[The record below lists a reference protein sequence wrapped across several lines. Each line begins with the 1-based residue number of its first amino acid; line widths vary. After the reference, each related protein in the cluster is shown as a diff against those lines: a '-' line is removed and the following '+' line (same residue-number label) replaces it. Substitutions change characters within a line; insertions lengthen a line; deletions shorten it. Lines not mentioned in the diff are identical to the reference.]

1 MSHKKSRNAKPKTKR
16 FRWVHFWK
24 VTAVY
29 FVLFLAIFGMIDYY
43 ALMAFNFL
51 WFVAL
56 AAVLAPALGYW
67 HAKKGRHDHVDEVAE
82 ELL

>member
-1 MSHKKSRNAKPKTKR
+1 MGRGRHPRKKP
-16 FRWVHFWK
+16 FRLKHFLK

-29 FVLFLAIFGMIDYY
+29 FILFVAIFGMVDYY
-43 ALMAFNFL
+43 AWMAFNFL

-56 AAVLAPALGYW
+56 AAILALAAGWL
-67 HAKKGRHDHVDEVAE
+67 HEKKGRRDHVDEVAE

>member
-1 MSHKKSRNAKPKTKR
+1 VAKRAHPARRR
-16 FRWVHFWK
+16 FSWRRFLK
-24 VTAVY
+24 VGTVY
-29 FVLFLAIFGMIDYY
+29 FILFVAIFGMIDYY

-56 AAVLAPALGYW
+56 SAVLAGTLAYM
-67 HAKKGRHDHVDEVAE
+67 HVKKGRRDHVDEVAD

>member
-1 MSHKKSRNAKPKTKR
+1 MSRRSVKKGRR
-16 FRWVHFWK
+16 GFRWRHFWK

-29 FVLFLAIFGMIDYY
+29 FILFVAIFGMVDYY
-43 ALMAFNFL
+43 AMMAYNFL

-56 AAVLAPALGYW
+56 SALLALGFGYW
-67 HAKKGRHDHVDEVAE
+67 HVRRGRRDHVDEVAE

>member
-1 MSHKKSRNAKPKTKR
+1 MHKGKKTRRKR
-16 FRWVHFWK
+16 FPLKHFLK

-29 FVLFLAIFGMIDYY
+29 FILFIAIFGMVDYY

-56 AAVLAPALGYW
+56 AAVLAFAAGW
-67 HAKKGRHDHVDEVAE
+67 VHMKKGRHDHVDEVAE

>member
-1 MSHKKSRNAKPKTKR
+1 MSHKKRKSGTKPRR
-16 FRWVHFWK
+16 FRWKHFWK
-24 VTAVY
+24 VTAIY
-29 FVLFLAIFGMIDYY
+29 FILFIAIFGMVDYY

-56 AAVLAPALGYW
+56 AAVLAPVMGYW
-67 HAKKGRHDHVDEVAE
+67 HAKKGRRDHVDEVAE

>member
-1 MSHKKSRNAKPKTKR
+1 MSGKKGKGKKS
-16 FRWVHFWK
+16 FRWRHFWK

-29 FVLFLAIFGMIDYY
+29 FILFVAIFGMVDYY

-51 WFVAL
+51 WFVAASALL
-56 AAVLAPALGYW
+56 AVALGYV
-67 HAKKGRHDHVDEVAE
+67 HVKKGRRDHVDEVAE